1 MTIHTKRIY
10 NPPSDND
17 GTRVLVDRLWPRGV
31 RKDNARIDLWP
42 KEITPSNELRKW
54 FHEDTAKHWSGFQHR
69 YEEEL
74 ESQPEMLD
82 EIREMSR
89 NNDITLITAA
99 KDENRNHVV
108 VLKKVLENGSS
119 PQNQSVHVSIK
130 HEDD

>member
-10 NPPSDND
+10 TPASNDD

-31 RKDNARIDLWP
+31 RKDNAKIDLWP
-42 KEITPSNELRKW
+42 KEITPSNDLRKW
-54 FHEDTAKHWSGFQHR
+54 FHEDMEKRWSGFQHR

-82 EIREMSR
+82 EIRKMSR
-89 NNDITLITAA
+89 NKDITLITAA

-108 VLKKVLENGSS
+108 VLKKVLEHGSG
-119 PQNQSVHVSIK
+119 PQNESVHISVK
-130 HEDD
+130 NEDE